1 MSAPSAR
8 CRFQSDQLRLGRR
21 SYIGVWV
28 VNIRAKYLV
37 GVFGACFLGVAVM
50 TVSVSFAPENSALQW
65 APLIAWAAFI
75 VFVLLWARRFRGKL
89 PKPTKKQL
97 SWAARSSKRAG
108 WIYIVSP
115 VIAFLAFGD
124 QLIRMPYGLGFL
136 LPIFPLALGVHNL
149 RFSARLSRQQAADE
163 EPVLPQSE

>member
-8 CRFQSDQLRLGRR
+8 CRLQSDQLRLERR
-21 SYIGVWV
+21 SPIGVLV
-28 VNIRAKYLV
+28 VNIQTKYLV

-50 TVSVSFAPENSALQW
+50 TVSDVFVPENPALRW
-65 APLIAWAAFI
+65 APLIAWAAVI
-75 VFVLLWARRFRGKL
+75 VFVLWWVRRFRGKL

-97 SWAARSSKRAG
+97 SWAARSSKRVG

-115 VIAFLAFGD
+115 VIAYLAFGD
-124 QLIRMPYGLGFL
+124 QLIRLPYGLGFL

-149 RFSARLSRQQAADE
+149 RLSARLSRQQAADE
-163 EPVLPQSE
+163 GAVPSE